1 MKFGRFDIRL
11 PKPAPISRATRSRKI
26 ALALVACVALMI
38 WAKPMGLLLWARIR
52 ILTNIPKTAIAEPTV
67 AQQSKPAGPSE
78 LDPKLPGSGA
88 QLRDPLSVDERVFP
102 QPKQAGD
109 TASTQGTAT
118 LAPTDTVAA
127 ADGGETDPEAEP
139 DADPD
144 AQGGDESSAPARYE
158 ALRLSAES
166 IRVQSAGAGLLGA
179 VIENKAMRVGETVT
193 APDGTEFT
201 LVGVLDGAVVLGR
214 DGREF
219 VVCMPK
225 APESKAIK
233 PAPKGGGAKP

>member
-1 MKFGRFDIRL
+1 MKIGSFDIRL
-11 PKPAPISRATRSRKI
+11 PKPAPISKASRSRKI

-52 ILTNIPKTAIAEPTV
+52 ILTNIPKTAIAEPTL
-67 AQQSKPAGPSE
+67 AKDSKPAQPSD
-78 LDPKLPGSGA
+78 LDPKLPGFGA
-88 QLRDPLSVDERVFP
+88 QLRDPFSVDERVFP
-102 QPKQAGD
+102 QPKQPGD
-109 TASTQGTAT
+109 TASAQGSVTQVPAQTAT
-118 LAPTDTVAA
+118 PT
-127 ADGGETDPEAEP
+127 DGGETSPEDPA
-139 DADPD
+139 DAAVD
-144 AQGGDESSAPARYE
+144 GESSAPSRYE
-158 ALRLSAES
+158 ALRVSAEA

-179 VIENKAMRVGETVT
+179 VIENKAVRVGETVT

-219 VVCMPK
+219 VVRMPT